1 LNRFTRGA
9 RQSAR
14 HRLEQGLEFGG
25 AIHHLA
31 ELEKL

>member
-1 LNRFTRGA
+1 VNRFTRGA
-9 RQSAR
+9 RQFTR

-25 AIHHLA
+25 AIHHRA